1 METISAVNA
10 NVILYSFYL
19 LNYHLQGT
27 YINCSI
33 RMHNLAF
40 LNIFD

>member
-19 LNYHLQGT
+19 LNYHLQQQQQQRPFNG
-27 YINCSI
+27 
-33 RMHNLAF
+33 L
-40 LNIFD
+40 